1 MEGKLKKDI
10 FKIEKKI
17 LKSRLIVGTGK
28 YKNLTETAK
37 AIKASGADMV
47 TVAVRRVNV
56 FDKKKPLLM
65 DYVDPKKISYLPN
78 TAGCF
83 NSKDALRTLRLAR
96 EIGGWKMVKL
106 EILGDRKTLYPDM
119 IETLKS
125 TKVLVKEGFQV
136 LVYCTD
142 DPLQAKKLEDI
153 GASAIMPLAAPI
165 GSGLGIY
172 NKLNISLIIKQAKVP
187 VIIDAGIGT
196 ASDATIA
203 MEMGC
208 DGVLINSA
216 IAQAKKPILMAEAF
230 KNAVISGRQSFLS
243 GRMKKNYF
251 AIASSPNKGII
262 N

>member
-251 AIASSPNKGII
+251 AIASSPSKGII